1 MERIALAYSGG
12 LETSVAIPWLAEKHH
27 AEIVAVTLDL
37 GQGGELEEVRDRA
50 LANGA
55 VRAHVLDV
63 REEFVR
69 DYILPSLKADAMY
82 EKRSPMATA
91 LARPLIAKRLVE
103 IAVIEHAT
111 AIAHGSSG
119 KGHDRSP
126 IDVAASGLNPR
137 IKIIAPVRDWGM
149 TRAQQVD
156 YAGAHD
162 VRAPGADTP
171 CRVRSNLWG
180 RSIDCEV
187 DLRAGPPE
195 DLYALTKSPVECPD
209 EPAYVK
215 VAFARG
221 LPAAING
228 VAMPLLEL
236 VGSLGIIA
244 GAHGVGRLD
253 VVENPAGAVQ
263 SRRVHEAPAAAVLH
277 AAHQELQRLV
287 TASDLGRVAR
297 TVSRQYA
304 DLVYNGLWFTPLR
317 QALDALVDKVQERV
331 TGTIR
336 MELFKGD
343 CRIVGRESPHALEA
357 RAPETAG
364 SESTSRLRVVKG

>member
-12 LETSVAIPWLAEKHH
+12 LETSVAIPWLAEKHR
-27 AEIVAVTLDL
+27 AEIIAVTLDL

-82 EKRSPMATA
+82 EERSPMATA

-103 IAVIEHAT
+103 IAVIEQAT

-162 VRAPGADTP
+162 VRAPGAGTP
-171 CRVRSNLWG
+171 CRMSSNLWG
-180 RSIDCEV
+180 RSIDCGV
-187 DLRAGPPE
+187 DLWTEPPE

-209 EPAYVK
+209 EPAYVE

-244 GAHGVGRLD
+244 GAHGVGRLG
-253 VVENPAGAVQ
+253 VVENPAGGMQ

-287 TASDLGRVAR
+287 TAPDLGRVAR

-304 DLVYNGLWFTPLR
+304 DLVHNGLWFTPLR
-317 QALDALVDKVQERV
+317 QALDALVDSVQERV

-336 MELFKGD
+336 LKLFKGD
-343 CRIVGRESPHALEA
+343 YRIVGRESPHALETH
-357 RAPETAG
+357 APETAG
-364 SESTSRLRVVKG
+364 SESTSQRVS